1 MPLSVGEAGS
11 PSYTMWPGSRPT
23 SVSSGILINP
33 AVWPQQTW
41 AEIGELC
48 HFWGSWSPS
57 NTISPGPRPISVPSD
72 ILIHPAVWP
81 Q

>member
-48 HFWGSWSPS
+48 HFWEA
-57 NTISPGPRPISVPSD
+57 GPHLTQYRLGRGLSLYQVTF
-72 ILIHPAVWP
+72 
-81 Q
+81 